1 MLQCDERVQR
11 DTLIQSQ
18 EDFKALLSDFSI
30 QGGGST
36 DFRPAFS
43 YVEELR
49 RQGEILN
56 LGGLLYFTD
65 GKGIYPEKKTDY
77 KTAFLFLD
85 DFEEEKVPSW
95 AIDSAL
101 RVSFC
106 PENTEQD
113 VEALLQALDQALRLF
128 V

>member
-95 AIDSAL
+95 AMRLQLDSEEFL
-101 RVSFC
+101 SY
-106 PENTEQD
+106 EH
-113 VEALLQALDQALRLF
+113 
-128 V
+128 